1 MKDTLEQSHKRY
13 RIKLNLGIIAA
24 FFLFLGGLA
33 FSISKLTAAPE
44 NEELIAGK
52 TVKGMV
58 LSQDK
63 KPIPGAIIIVKETT
77 TGTVTD
83 IKGNFSLDLKSF
95 EEENLT
101 IKISMIDYESTEVIV
116 KKSELP
122 LNVGKITLNKE
133 AE

>member
-63 KPIPGAIIIVKETT
+63 KAIPGAIIIVKETT

-95 EEENLT
+95 E
-101 IKISMIDYESTEVIV
+101 
-116 KKSELP
+116 
-122 LNVGKITLNKE
+122 
-133 AE
+133 

>member
-1 MKDTLEQSHKRY
+1 
-13 RIKLNLGIIAA
+13 
-24 FFLFLGGLA
+24 
-33 FSISKLTAAPE
+33 
-44 NEELIAGK
+44 
-52 TVKGMV
+52 MV

-101 IKISMIDYESTEVIV
+101 LKISMIDYESTEVIV